1 MSHSVQA
8 NPRQSPHTLPGV
20 LAIKGLKGVII
31 DHDAVARET
40 KNYSKNVLDYAR
52 VESLAPGHDVADIQD
67 VGDRLAFL
75 TYKAGEV
82 SITESMLL
90 ESAARRTILT
100 STNFDL
106 CLSVC
111 PLLFATMRHM
121 TIMHPVNSSMLNM
134 LSDSKLPVSHSK
146 MSETMRILSTPTASD
161 VINSSVKSASSVPPA
176 SQTPPRTRRLRH
188 SKLSSM
194 HLSLPILSYQRENW
208 KLQV

>member
-1 MSHSVQA
+1 MRVSHSVQA

-82 SITESMLL
+82 SITECRSL
-90 ESAARRTILT
+90 ESAARSTILT
-100 STNFDL
+100 STIVNL
-106 CLSVC
+106 CQPSC
-111 PLLFATMRHM
+111 PPLFATILHVC
-121 TIMHPVNSSMLNM
+121 T
-134 LSDSKLPVSHSK
+134 
-146 MSETMRILSTPTASD
+146 LSTAPC
-161 VINSSVKSASSVPPA
+161 
-176 SQTPPRTRRLRH
+176 RTCQA
-188 SKLSSM
+188 
-194 HLSLPILSYQRENW
+194 P
-208 KLQV
+208 